1 MQILEDPRYRWR
13 GLITLAAIVT
23 LCLGSAIALAAP
35 AEAKTFYGSK
45 PPSKSWICSVFNI
58 CHTGTWC
65 VQGDPRIAYNKTTP
79 PWRCYTVRY

>member
-23 LCLGSAIALAAP
+23 LCLGSALAVAAP
-35 AEAKTFYGSK
+35 AEARTFYYK
-45 PPSKSWICSVFNI
+45 PSKSWICSVFNI
-58 CHTGTWC
+58 CHTGTYC
-65 VQGDPRIAYNKTTP
+65 YQGNPNIAYNKTVP